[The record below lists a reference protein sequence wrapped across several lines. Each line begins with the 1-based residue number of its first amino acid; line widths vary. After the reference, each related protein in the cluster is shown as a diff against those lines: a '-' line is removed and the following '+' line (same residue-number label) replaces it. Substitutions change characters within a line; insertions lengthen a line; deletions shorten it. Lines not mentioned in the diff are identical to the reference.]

1 MELSYY
7 PGCSLEGTAAEYD
20 DSIRAVCDALDI
32 RLHELPDWNCCGAS
46 SAHITSDRLAIDLA
60 ARNLIIADREGR
72 DVLVPCA
79 ACFSRLKI
87 AQKEILGHPEE
98 NPGIALSPNT
108 RILHLNHLLAEPDVL
123 NLIRSQV
130 KKPLSEILAI
140 PYYGCLTMR
149 PPKVLDAEQYE
160 FPTLMDD
167 VLEAIGAQ
175 VKKWSYKTD
184 CCGGSLTLTRID
196 VVHKLA
202 GDLFAA
208 AQEAGGGC
216 IVTDCP
222 MCQSNLDTRQ
232 SEVNEVLGKNYN
244 MPIFYI
250 SELLALALGAG
261 NPESWWKKHLVDPRP
276 VLATARVG

>member
-20 DSIRAVCDALDI
+20 ESIRAICGAMDI
-32 RLHELPDWNCCGAS
+32 TLHELPDWNCCGAS
-46 SAHITSDRLAIDLA
+46 SAHVTSDRLAVDLA
-60 ARNLIIADREGR
+60 ARNLVIADREGR

-87 AQKEILGHPEE
+87 AQKEILEHPEQHE
-98 NPGIALSPNT
+98 GITVLPDT
-108 RILHLNHLLAEPDVL
+108 KIIHLNHLLAEPDVL
-123 NLIRSQV
+123 ALIRKKV
-130 KKPLSEILAI
+130 VKPLSALKAI

-149 PPKVLDAEQYE
+149 PPKMLDADNYE
-160 FPTLMDD
+160 HPTLMDQ
-167 VLEAIGAQ
+167 VMEAIGAD

-196 VVHKLA
+196 IVHKLV
-202 GDLFAA
+202 GDLFEAA
-208 AQEAGGGC
+208 VEAGGTC

-232 SEVNEVLGKNYN
+232 AEVNQVFGKNFDL
-244 MPIFYI
+244 PVFYI
-250 SELLALALGAG
+250 SELLAIALGAG
-261 NPESWWKKHLVDPRP
+261 DADGWWKKHFVDPRP
-276 VLATARVG
+276 VLTAAGLR